1 MSMNFAIHSLR
12 SVVPNGTPLELGL
25 YSTGSRRWLT
35 NCRRYRGWEH
45 PFIHT
50 FIDLAYSGTIFPQIP
65 SQMEAWYVKGR
76 TRI

>member
-50 FIDLAYSGTIFPQIP
+50 FCGRAHLTDRAYKAETKPVQRP
-65 SQMEAWYVKGR
+65 PN
-76 TRI
+76 